1 MLHKV
6 TSIDDLCCPFQ
17 LYILCVSAVFNMKTQ
32 LLEWKKICCD
42 VFVVVVVLA
51 VLWVWVFLFVWIF
64 FLFFSKLLLSKTTT
78 CCTVYQ
84 LLLYLPM
91 YKTLWCVKQFL
102 FPVEKFNFKLLNPI
116 RIFYFGC
123 ISISKKSIQARFQ
136 AMKFGFLA
144 LF

>member
-6 TSIDDLCCPFQ
+6 TSIDDLTCPFQ

-32 LLEWKKICCD
+32 LLEWKKKCCD
-42 VFVVVVVLA
+42 VFVVLVLV

-64 FLFFSKLLLSKTTT
+64 FFFSDSLLSKTTT

-91 YKTLWCVKQFL
+91 YKTL
-102 FPVEKFNFKLLNPI
+102 
-116 RIFYFGC
+116 
-123 ISISKKSIQARFQ
+123 
-136 AMKFGFLA
+136 
-144 LF
+144 